1 MLLIHKSK
9 RNYEFTKDGKEYKG
23 YTCSAVFL
31 DDTGY
36 HIEKLTSAVFDANTP
51 VGSKYRL
58 LYDKYGRVAEL
69 VKGG

>member
-9 RNYEFTKDGKEYKG
+9 RNYEFTKDGQVHKG
-23 YTCSAVFL
+23 FTCSAVFL
-31 DDTGY
+31 DDRGY
-36 HIEKLTSAVFDANTP
+36 HIEKITPSVFEANTP
-51 VGSKYRL
+51 TCTEYRL